1 MLWVGQSRDERMR
14 WPLLRGRLSSTM
26 DDIDAR
32 ILDALRADGRASIT
46 AVAETTHVSRANAYA
61 RVSRLVADGVITG
74 FTAKVDPRLSGRT
87 SSAYVTMR
95 VEQSAWHDL
104 RDRLASIPEV
114 EHFALVGG
122 DFDVILLV
130 RARDNEDLR
139 RVVLEEL
146 TSIPSVRDTK
156 TSLVFEDHDKR

>member
-1 MLWVGQSRDERMR
+1 MR
-14 WPLLRGRLSSTM
+14 WRGFGARLSTTM
-26 DDIDAR
+26 DDIDVR
-32 ILDALRADGRASIT
+32 ILDALRTDGRAAIT
-46 AVAETTHVSRANAYA
+46 VVAEAAHVSRANAYA
-61 RVSRLVADGVITG
+61 RVSRLVSDGVITG
-74 FTAKVDPRLSGRT
+74 FTAKVDPRLAGRA
-87 SSAYVTMR
+87 SSAYVTLR
-95 VEQSAWHDL
+95 VEQADWHDL
-104 RDRLASIPEV
+104 RDRLRNIPEV

-156 TSLVFEDHDKR
+156 TSLVFEDHDQR

>member
-1 MLWVGQSRDERMR
+1 MR
-14 WPLLRGRLSSTM
+14 SGALDARLSSIM

-46 AVAETTHVSRANAYA
+46 AVAETAHVSRANAYA
-61 RVSRLVADGVITG
+61 RVARLVSDGVITG
-74 FTAKVDPRLSGRT
+74 FTAKVDPSRSGRA
-87 SSAYVTMR
+87 SSAYVTLR
-95 VEQSAWHDL
+95 VEQAEWHEL
-104 RDRLASIPEV
+104 RDRLRGIPEV

-156 TSLVFEDHDKR
+156 TSLVFEDHDQR

>member
-1 MLWVGQSRDERMR
+1 MR
-14 WPLLRGRLSSTM
+14 WRGFGARLSTTM
-26 DDIDAR
+26 DDIDVR
-32 ILDALRADGRASIT
+32 ILDALRTDGRASIT
-46 AVAETTHVSRANAYA
+46 VVAEAAHVSRANAYA
-61 RVSRLVADGVITG
+61 RVARMVSDGVITG
-74 FTAKVDPRLSGRT
+74 FTAKVDPRLAGRT

-104 RDRLASIPEV
+104 RDRLRSIPEV
-114 EHFALVGG
+114 EHFALTGG
-122 DFDVILLV
+122 YFDVILLV

-156 TSLVFEDHDKR
+156 TSLVFEDHDQR

>member
-1 MLWVGQSRDERMR
+1 MRNQLDRDK
-14 WPLLRGRLSSTM
+14 LSASM
-26 DDIDAR
+26 DDVDSR

-46 AVAETTHVSRANAYA
+46 AVAEAAHVSRANAYS
-61 RVSRLVADGVITG
+61 RVSRLVERGVITG
-74 FTAKVDPRLSGRT
+74 FT
-87 SSAYVTMR
+87 AYVTMR
-95 VEQSAWHDL
+95 VEQADWHEL
-104 RDRLASIPEV
+104 RDRLRGIPEV

-156 TSLVFEDHDKR
+156 TSLVFEDHDQR

>member
-1 MLWVGQSRDERMR
+1 
-14 WPLLRGRLSSTM
+14 M
-26 DDIDAR
+26 DDIDVR
-32 ILDALRADGRASIT
+32 ILDALRSDGRASIT
-46 AVAETTHVSRANAYA
+46 AVAESAHVSRANAYA
-61 RVSRLVADGVITG
+61 RVARLVDEGVITG
-74 FTAKVDPRLSGRT
+74 FTAKVDPRKSGRA

-95 VEQSAWHDL
+95 VDQSAWHEL
-104 RDRLASIPEV
+104 RDTLGAIPEV

-139 RVVLEEL
+139 RVILEEL

-156 TSLVFEDHDKR
+156 TSLVFEDHDLR

>member
-1 MLWVGQSRDERMR
+1 MHRSGF
-14 WPLLRGRLSSTM
+14 GARLSSTM
-26 DDIDAR
+26 DDIDVR

-46 AVAETTHVSRANAYA
+46 AVAEAAHVSRANAYA

-95 VEQSAWHDL
+95 VEQAAWHEL
-104 RDRLASIPEV
+104 RDRLAAIPEV
-114 EHFALVGG
+114 EHYALVGG
-122 DFDVILLV
+122 DYDVILLV

-146 TSIPSVRDTK
+146 TSIPFVRDTK
-156 TSLVFEDHDKR
+156 TSLVFEDHDQR

>member
-1 MLWVGQSRDERMR
+1 MRER
-14 WPLLRGRLSSTM
+14 PLRARLSSTM
-26 DDIDAR
+26 DDIDVR

-46 AVAETTHVSRANAYA
+46 AVAETAHVSRANAYA
-61 RVSRLVADGVITG
+61 RVARLVSEGVITG
-74 FTAKVDPRLSGRT
+74 FTAKVDPRRSGRG

-95 VEQSAWHDL
+95 VDQADWHDL
-104 RDRLASIPEV
+104 REQLQQIPEV

-156 TSLVFEDHDKR
+156 TSLVFEDHDLR

>member
-1 MLWVGQSRDERMR
+1 MR
-14 WPLLRGRLSSTM
+14 WRGFGARLSTTM
-26 DDIDAR
+26 DDIDVR
-32 ILDALRADGRASIT
+32 ILDALRTDGRASIT
-46 AVAETTHVSRANAYA
+46 AVAEAAHVSRANAYA
-61 RVSRLVADGVITG
+61 RVARMVSDGVITG
-74 FTAKVDPRLSGRT
+74 FTAKVDPRLAGRT

-104 RDRLASIPEV
+104 RDRLRSIPEV
-114 EHFALVGG
+114 EHFALTGG

-156 TSLVFEDHDKR
+156 TSLVFEDHDQR

>member
-1 MLWVGQSRDERMR
+1 MEGRRMDEIDSR
-14 WPLLRGRLSSTM
+14 
-26 DDIDAR
+26 IV
-32 ILDALRADGRASIT
+32 DALRADGRASIT
-46 AVAETTHVSRANAYA
+46 AVADAAHVSRANAYTRLA
-61 RVSRLVADGVITG
+61 RLLDEGVITG
-74 FTAKVDPRLSGRT
+74 FTAKVDPARSGRG

-95 VEQSAWHDL
+95 VEQSSWHEL
-104 RDRLASIPEV
+104 RDRLRSIPEV

-146 TSIPSVRDTK
+146 PAIPSVRDTK
-156 TSLVFEDHDKR
+156 TSLIFEDHDTR

>member
-1 MLWVGQSRDERMR
+1 MDEIDSR
-14 WPLLRGRLSSTM
+14 
-26 DDIDAR
+26 IV
-32 ILDALRADGRASIT
+32 DALRADGRASIT
-46 AVAETTHVSRANAYA
+46 AVADAAHVSRANAY
-61 RVSRLVADGVITG
+61 SRLSRLLDEGVITG
-74 FTAKVDPRLSGRT
+74 FTAKVDPARSGRG

-95 VEQSAWHDL
+95 VEQATWHEL
-104 RDRLASIPEV
+104 RDRLRAIPEV

-146 TSIPSVRDTK
+146 PAIPSVRDTK
-156 TSLVFEDHDKR
+156 TSLIFEDHDTR

>member
-1 MLWVGQSRDERMR
+1 
-14 WPLLRGRLSSTM
+14 M
-26 DDIDAR
+26 DDIDVR

-46 AVAETTHVSRANAYA
+46 AVAEAAHVSRANAYA

-95 VEQSAWHDL
+95 VEQAAWHEL
-104 RDRLASIPEV
+104 RDRLAAIPEV
-114 EHFALVGG
+114 EHYALVGG
-122 DFDVILLV
+122 DYDVILLV

-146 TSIPSVRDTK
+146 TSIPFVRDTK
-156 TSLVFEDHDKR
+156 TSLVFEDHDQR

>member
-1 MLWVGQSRDERMR
+1 MR
-14 WPLLRGRLSSTM
+14 SGNIDAKLSPIM
-26 DDIDAR
+26 DDIDTR
-32 ILDALRADGRASIT
+32 IVDALRADGRASIT
-46 AVAETTHVSRANAYA
+46 AVAEAAHVSRANAYA
-61 RVSRLVADGVITG
+61 RVSRLVEEGVITG
-74 FTAKVDPRLSGRT
+74 FTAKVDPRRSGRA

-95 VEQSAWHDL
+95 VEQAAWHDL
-104 RDRLASIPEV
+104 RARLRAIPEV

-146 TSIPSVRDTK
+146 TTMPSVRDTK
-156 TSLVFEDHDKR
+156 TSLVFEDHDLR

>member
-1 MLWVGQSRDERMR
+1 MR
-14 WPLLRGRLSSTM
+14 VAGIGARLSSTM
-26 DDIDAR
+26 DDIDVR

-46 AVAETTHVSRANAYA
+46 SVAEAAHVSRANAYS
-61 RVSRLVADGVITG
+61 RVSRLVSEGVITG
-74 FTAKVDPRLSGRT
+74 FTAKVDPRRSGRA
-87 SSAYVTMR
+87 SSAYVTLR
-95 VEQSAWHDL
+95 VEQADWHDL
-104 RDRLASIPEV
+104 RERLQRIPEV

-146 TSIPSVRDTK
+146 TAIPSVRDTK
-156 TSLVFEDHDKR
+156 TSLVFEDHDLR

>member
-1 MLWVGQSRDERMR
+1 MDEIDSR
-14 WPLLRGRLSSTM
+14 
-26 DDIDAR
+26 IV
-32 ILDALRADGRASIT
+32 DALRADGRASIT
-46 AVAETTHVSRANAYA
+46 AVADAAHVSRANAYTRLA
-61 RVSRLVADGVITG
+61 RLLDEGVITG
-74 FTAKVDPRLSGRT
+74 FTAKVDPARSGRG

-95 VEQSAWHDL
+95 VEQSSWHEL
-104 RDRLASIPEV
+104 RDRLRSIPEV

-146 TSIPSVRDTK
+146 PAIPSVRDTK
-156 TSLVFEDHDKR
+156 TSLIFEDHDTR